1 MMLWLGLHFVD
12 LALHYQLQSHPE
24 PAAAALISGQPRRV
38 RQCNDV
44 AQTQGV
50 SVDQS
55 VATATALCPSLW
67 LLEPLADS
75 QEVLLELAQWAYG
88 FSGRV
93 VLVAPDLLLLEGS
106 SMLRLFQGLDGW
118 RQAINRGLEV
128 LGLPY
133 QQGLGLTPLAAT
145 VLARQGLDGNS
156 DDPCRLAAL
165 LRSLPVTALQLPND
179 CGERLMQ
186 MGIQQ
191 AGQLLALPR
200 AELGSRF
207 GAELLLHLA
216 RLQGE
221 LPDPRPEYQ
230 PSPQFQQK
238 RLLLEEAEQ
247 ASMLLFPLQS
257 MVAALAEFL
266 RQRQLACGQFSL
278 SLSHRQGPPTRVV
291 LRPAFAESQ
300 RQALFK
306 LLQLRFERLT
316 LYQPVTELLLQSEQL
331 SPVNLTSEGLSENG
345 QPLVASQQPQRQ
357 LISQL
362 SARLGAERV
371 RGIAT
376 VDEIRPER
384 AWRWAGLGEGSES
397 VASRPRPPW
406 LLLEPQAVT
415 RQQLQLHQGPERLE
429 SGWWDGEPVC
439 RDYYLAQTGD
449 HRWCWAFRQHD
460 GWFIHGWF

>member
-1 MMLWLGLHFVD
+1 MLWLGLHFVD
-12 LALHYQLQSHPE
+12 LALHHQLQVHSE
-24 PAAAALISGQPRRV
+24 PVAAALIGGQPRRV
-38 RQCNDV
+38 CQCNEMAQALGV
-44 AQTQGV
+44 AT
-50 SVDQS
+50 DQS
-55 VATATALCPSLW
+55 VATATALCPELW
-67 LLEPLADS
+67 LLEPLADE

-118 RQAINRGLEV
+118 RQAINRGLAA
-128 LGLPY
+128 LGLPC

-145 VLARQGLDGNS
+145 VLARQGRDGNS
-156 DDPCRLAAL
+156 GDPHRLDSL
-165 LRSLPVTALQLPND
+165 LRALPVTALQLPGD
-179 CGERLMQ
+179 CAERLMQ
-186 MGIQQ
+186 MGIAQTD
-191 AGQLLALPR
+191 QLLALPR
-200 AELGSRF
+200 SELGSRF
-207 GAELLLHLA
+207 GAELLLHLS

-230 PSPQFQQK
+230 PSPQFLQK

-247 ASMLLFPLQS
+247 APMLLFPLQS

-266 RQRQLACGQFSL
+266 RQRQLACSQFSL
-278 SLSHRQGPPTRVV
+278 SLIHRQGPATRVV

-316 LYQPVTELLLQSEQL
+316 LYQPVTELVLQSEQL
-331 SPVNLTSEGLSENG
+331 SPLSLACEGLSESG
-345 QPLVASQQPQRQ
+345 QSLVASQQPRRE

-362 SARLGAERV
+362 TARLGEERV

-384 AWRWAGLGEGSES
+384 AWRWAGLGEGSEP

-406 LLLEPQAVT
+406 LLPEPQAVN

-449 HRWCWAFRQHD
+449 HRWCWAFRQHN